1 MLFWLRAV
9 LGQDLQELG
18 LLKETIVQKA
28 AVTALTPKL
37 SSICHQLRQTRSNNL
52 TNHVISCHI
61 HLYVL
66 RWRTTSHQL
75 LYTTLCL
82 KIHTDTI
89 SNDQAERRQVSE
101 LSSALER
108 LQQEQLGEASAI
120 STFLEHF
127 LIWKKL

>member
-1 MLFWLRAV
+1 M
-9 LGQDLQELG
+9 
-18 LLKETIVQKA
+18 
-28 AVTALTPKL
+28 
-37 SSICHQLRQTRSNNL
+37 SY
-52 TNHVISCHI
+52 HVISCHI

-66 RWRTTSHQL
+66 LWRTTSHQL
-75 LYTTLCL
+75 LYATLCL
-82 KIHTDTI
+82 KIHTDFDTI